1 MNILRGPIC
10 LSVALFC
17 LSLPGAERPGL
28 GKLPDWVQ
36 VQVRAAQSQLP
47 PGDTGAWV
55 LLMRREVAY
64 QGHGT
69 VQVRCLRLVQILR
82 GKGLEEA
89 GFVQGGLREGAFSI
103 KELKGWNLRP
113 DGEMVR
119 LGSKDKA
126 TFGNT
131 TEASFDTTTATVAQ
145 LPRVTEGSL
154 VAFEVLEEFTSLR
167 NPFAC
172 PLLEQHPVRRWELDA
187 SVTNPLFSPRRGVL
201 TEVRRIGFAPW
212 LTNVPDAAA
221 EGLVVVEAL
230 PPLPVGEAAVP
241 KAADTLPSCEVRFT
255 DPQWPASQALASWSA
270 LAGWYQGVF
279 SPKVQPLAARDPV
292 LEPGLP
298 GLRTLWRW
306 FGRELTYKQVYL
318 TPERDNV
325 PEPSA
330 EVAKKRYGDCKDLA
344 CLFIALAQRAG
355 FEGFPALARMQEG
368 PILERDL
375 AGPPRD
381 RFDHVIVA
389 LRLERSLGLP
399 AEVATPTGRYLLVDP
414 TDPFTPLGRLSD
426 AHRDSR
432 VLICL
437 AAAGQWATIPPAA
450 ILHGDLDIQL
460 SGRADPDGGLSAEA
474 LLRETGD
481 LWGLRN
487 RAHALSAPQ
496 FRAYLETHC
505 LDQALNGACEV
516 ISLGDPLELER
527 PFEVRLKLSA
537 PRTLTLQ
544 GSDWL
549 FKPPLGLPALPPPLT
564 RSGKPRQFPVES
576 RGDGRVVLRGSI
588 TLPRPVRPVLAEHS
602 GTTSFRQLAWK
613 LATEENPAG
622 CTLVFRVE
630 QQRKDAAF
638 PFSQLSLGLEAWK
651 KDRSL
656 VRSLLED
663 GLALRP

>member
-1 MNILRGPIC
+1 MRGLRC
-10 LSVALFC
+10 LLYQIPALLA
-17 LSLPGAERPGL
+17 LSLSGAERLGL
-28 GKLPDWVQ
+28 GKLPDWAQ
-36 VQVRAAQSQLP
+36 VQARAAQLEAP
-47 PGDTGAWV
+47 PGDSGAWV

-64 QGHGT
+64 QGGGT
-69 VQVRCLRLVQILR
+69 VQIRCLRLVQIVG

-89 GFVQGGLREGAFSI
+89 TFVQRGLREGAFRI

-131 TEASFDTTTATVAQ
+131 TEASFDTTTATVAL
-145 LPRVTEGSL
+145 LPRVTAGSL

-172 PLLEQHPVRRWELDA
+172 PRLEQHPVRRWELDA
-187 SVTNPLFSPRRGVL
+187 SVTSPLFSSLKGVRTEIRR
-201 TEVRRIGFAPW
+201 TGFAPW
-212 LTNVPDAAA
+212 VAAVRDAS
-221 EGLVVVEAL
+221 EGILKVDAL
-230 PPLPVGEAAVP
+230 PPLPMGEAAVP
-241 KAADTLPSCEVRFT
+241 KAADTLPACEVRFL
-255 DPQWPASQALASWSA
+255 DPQWPAGQTLSSWDA
-270 LAGWYQGVF
+270 LAGWYHGVF
-279 SPKVQPLAARDPV
+279 SPKVMSLTTKDPV
-292 LEPGLP
+292 LRTGLP
-298 GLRTLWRW
+298 GLQELWRW

-325 PEPSA
+325 PEASV

-344 CLFIALAQRAG
+344 CLFIALARRAG
-355 FEGFPALARMQEG
+355 FEGHPALARMQEG
-368 PILERDL
+368 PLHESEV

-414 TDPFTPLGRLSD
+414 TDPFTPIGQLSD

-437 AAAGQWATIPPAA
+437 PAAGQWAPIPAGA
-450 ILHGDLDIQL
+450 LLRGDLDIQL
-460 SGRADPDGGLSAEA
+460 TGQADQDGGLKAEVH
-474 LLRETGD
+474 LRETGG

-487 RAHALSAPQ
+487 RAHALNGPQ

-516 ISLGDPLELER
+516 ISLGDPLDLER
-527 PFEVRLKLSA
+527 PFEVRLKLTA

-549 FKPPLGLPALPPPLT
+549 FKPPLGLPSLPPPLT
-564 RSGKPRQFPVES
+564 RPGKVRQFPVES
-576 RGDGRVVLRGSI
+576 RANGHVVLKGTI
-588 TLPRPVRPVLAEHS
+588 TLPRAVRPVLAEHS
-602 GTTSFRQLAWK
+602 GTTSFRRLAWK
-613 LATEENPAG
+613 LAVEPDPAG
-622 CTLVFRVE
+622 CSLAFRVE
-630 QQRKDAAF
+630 ERRLDATY
-638 PFSQLSLGLEAWK
+638 PFGQLSQGQEAWK
-651 KDRSL
+651 KDRGL
-656 VRSLLED
+656 VRTLLED
-663 GLALRP
+663 GMALRP